1 MREREEVTDHDL
13 VLQAKAGDR
22 DAFYTVVKRYQRMV
36 WRQCMR
42 VARKVE
48 IADELSQQVFLKA
61 FTKLKT
67 FRGEA
72 PFGAWLFRVAFN
84 VARDWKRS
92 AKNADAVDLEE
103 VEIPVQ
109 AREEAELTMVQSLE
123 QLRTAIE
130 GLPEKQRQVVLL
142 RVYEDYSFKEIAAA
156 MGGSEGTAK
165 VNFHYALKSLRLFMH
180 ASGQCLGRTS
190 RRESV

>member
-13 VLQAKAGDR
+13 ILRAQAGDR
-22 DAFYTVVKRYQRMV
+22 DAFYAVVKRYQRMV

-72 PFGAWLFRVAFN
+72 PFGAWLFRIAFN

-92 AKNADAVDLEE
+92 ARNADTIDLEE

-109 AREEAELTMVQSLE
+109 AREEADLTMVQSLE

-142 RVYEDYSFKEIAAA
+142 RVYEDYSFKEIATA

-165 VNFHYALKSLRLFMH
+165 VNFHYALKSLRLSMPGSEQ
-180 ASGQCLGRTS
+180 AS